1 MPYAII
7 NKDGSEAISV
17 GFTEAEAWENAGLE
31 EEERANYRAVT
42 ITEESY
48 REALAD
54 PGPEEVFGEGQVLPR
69 GTGQKFSARGSSAR
83 DSSSARDRSVIR
95 AKQCLFNCR
104 PVPNPVS
111 SPIRF
116 LFIICKPTLPSM
128 LRQRSGTIINISSI
142 AAIRY
147 TGYNYISYY
156 AAKAAVN
163 QFTGPR
169 EGQVNYSSKTP
180 RARDISS
187 TRRPCR
193 FFRQEALIQNLVV
206 LL

>member
-1 MPYAII
+1 MANSKGRHKRP
-7 NKDGSEAISV
+7 S
-17 GFTEAEAWENAGLE
+17 AGLQGPSAGLPDNLLFTICYS
-31 EEERANYRAVT
+31 ERLQPSS
-42 ITEESY
+42 E
-48 REALAD
+48 
-54 PGPEEVFGEGQVLPR
+54 
-69 GTGQKFSARGSSAR
+69 KFSARDGFFREGQRSFPRGTGSSAR
-83 DSSSARDRSVIR
+83 DRSEVFRESGSSARDRSVIR